1 VQKAVKQATEVAE
14 SNYKNMTETALKT
27 TKAATAKK
35 R

>member
-14 SNYKNMTETALKT
+14 ANFKNITETALNAGKPT
-27 TKAATAKK
+27 SKK